1 MTPKKIDTRNVPRD
15 EYPSRWKNALDRR
28 AAMERELA
36 AGAHDPALVL
46 AVQAAIAGADAFAI
60 FHRGERSAADRHL
73 DALSVFSRVTG
84 VAGLE
89 EARKHLSRLLTE
101 KFAIEYSGDP
111 PKPKE
116 VESLIEHAR
125 RFLSWVE
132 RHLPEKKS

>member
-1 MTPKKIDTRNVPRD
+1 MTPKKIDTRSVPRD
-15 EYPSRWKNALDRR
+15 EYHSRWKNALDRR

-36 AGAHDPALVL
+36 VRAHDPALVL
-46 AVQAAIAGADAFAI
+46 AVQAAIAGADAFTI

-73 DALSVFSRVTG
+73 DALSVFSRVAG

-101 KFAIEYSGDP
+101 KFAIEYSDDS

-132 RHLPEKKS
+132 KHLPEQKS